1 MKRGLNVA
9 IRVAIVAVGPAWA
22 MGAAPGQGQPPPA
35 AVEDGWMP
43 PRMPWGAPDLQGI
56 WSGKTMTPL
65 ERPERFAGREFLTD
79 DEVAVLEREATT
91 EPGRDARAAKG
102 THVDLEGAYNDVF
115 THRATNVVRTRRTS
129 LIVDPPSGRVPP
141 LTPQGR
147 QRLEA
152 AAGAPEISGRFGTH
166 YGLAPERTAAD
177 HPEDRDPDR
186 CLGVT
191 VPPLSASAAFRRIVQ
206 APEHLTIYYENS
218 NAGGAY
224 RTIWLDGRPHLPAHI
239 RQWLGHSVGRW
250 EDDTLVV
257 ETTNFTDQTYA
268 VHGQPFVLGLQENQR
283 LVEHFTRA
291 GPDLIMYRVTV
302 DDPSMFTR
310 PWTIEIPLTKQ
321 GDKENLI
328 FETACHEGNYALT
341 SILAGARLEEA
352 RETTRDGSR

>member
-1 MKRGLNVA
+1 MTNRPHASWRVLIATVTAAGL
-9 IRVAIVAVGPAWA
+9 
-22 MGAAPGQGQPPPA
+22 A
-35 AVEDGWMP
+35 AVSASAQTEP
-43 PRMPWGAPDLQGI
+43 APRTEWGAPDLQGI

-65 ERPERFAGREFLTD
+65 ERPERFAGREFLTE
-79 DEVAVLEREATT
+79 DEVAVLEGEATT

-268 VHGQPFVLGLQENQR
+268 VHGQPLVLGLQENQR

-310 PWTIEIPLTKQ
+310 PWAIEIPLTKQ
-321 GDKENLI
+321 SDKENLI

-352 RETTRDGSR
+352 RATTRDGSR